1 MAPTS
6 FIPCNSAQRS
16 RQDAALAQINPAGI
30 HIIRFGVEEDL
41 DKNIAFI
48 RESSS
53 PSLQRRGSM
62 YFIRHDPAF
71 EVEDWYERSGESPN
85 LLPMIGSRRGA
96 GRMNKA
102 DGQDTADRLSAVVAN
117 SLDTQA
123 KTQDLARRAYQSRTQ
138 FHRLFRIV
146 VEETP
151 AAMRRRLL
159 LERAAYQLG
168 HTGASVTDVA
178 LDANYGSLEAF
189 TRAFRRAF
197 RISPSIYRRMRE
209 PHFHL
214 PATNKVH
221 FFALGSSTSGSS
233 TKGGRDMDLFDRFAG
248 NDSWHTR
255 RLLQYAST
263 LTEEQLD
270 RQLPIVVE
278 LLPWRESNKT
288 LRQLL
293 ENIVFTKEV
302 WTAALAGAD
311 MDVNSP
317 SKSQR
322 SPQAMLQRL
331 EKTDTELHR
340 ILGDVRSRS
349 SWDDTFV
356 DALCEPAETFTYGG
370 VFAHIMTFNAHR
382 RLMALDALRQLG
394 VQTEGFGDPMEY
406 EEGVAPWSQL
416 VAAQVP

>member
-1 MAPTS
+1 
-6 FIPCNSAQRS
+6 
-16 RQDAALAQINPAGI
+16 
-30 HIIRFGVEEDL
+30 
-41 DKNIAFI
+41 
-48 RESSS
+48 
-53 PSLQRRGSM
+53 
-62 YFIRHDPAF
+62 
-71 EVEDWYERSGESPN
+71 
-85 LLPMIGSRRGA
+85 
-96 GRMNKA
+96 MNKA
-102 DGQDTADRLSAVVAN
+102 DDQAPADRLSAIVVN

-123 KTQDLARRAYQSRTQ
+123 KTQDLARQAYQSRTQ
-138 FHRLFRIV
+138 FHRLFRTM

-159 LERAAYQLG
+159 LERAAFQLL
-168 HTGASVTDVA
+168 HTEISVTDVA

-189 TRAFRRAF
+189 TRAFRKAF
-197 RISPSIYRRMRE
+197 RTSPSIYRRLRD

-214 PATNKVH
+214 PTSNKIH
-221 FFALGSSTSGSS
+221 FFALGSPSSSS

-255 RLLQYAST
+255 RLLKYAGT

-270 RQLPIVVE
+270 RPLPTVIE

-293 ENIVFTKEV
+293 ENIIFTKEV
-302 WTAALAGAD
+302 WTAALSGAEMD
-311 MDVNSP
+311 MNGP
-317 SKSQR
+317 PKSQR

-331 EKTDTELHR
+331 EKTDAELHR
-340 ILGDVRSRS
+340 ILGDVRNRSR
-349 SWDDTFV
+349 WDDAFV

-406 EEGVAPWSQL
+406 EESVAPWSQP
-416 VAAQVP
+416 VAVNTP